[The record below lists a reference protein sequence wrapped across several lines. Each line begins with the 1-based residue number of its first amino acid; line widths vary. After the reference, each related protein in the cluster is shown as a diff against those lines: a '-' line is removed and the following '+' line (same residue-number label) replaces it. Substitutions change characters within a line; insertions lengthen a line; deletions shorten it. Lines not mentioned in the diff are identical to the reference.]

1 MNSIQVTNYE
11 LDTRVGLRLAL
22 VTDLHSM
29 TYDELLILIKEEKP
43 DAILLAGD
51 TLERHEEGKSKW
63 DFLTMEQWQCLPEMK
78 GLMAKLMR
86 VLDRL
91 VEHNGVEVEEET
103 QDLGLAFLHDIS
115 KLAPVFMSVGNHE
128 WYFTAE
134 DERFFVDRNITVLD
148 NADVQVTIKGKKLR
162 IGGLSTRYDLDW
174 LEEYAQKEGTKI
186 LLCHHPEHYKYKIKD
201 RKKDTFDLVLSGH
214 YHGGQWRVG
223 NVGVYVPRIGL
234 MIPKVKGKFG
244 KHIISAGVSNT
255 TRFPRL
261 GNPRELV
268 MINI

>member
-1 MNSIQVTNYE
+1 MDSIHVTNYE
-11 LDTRVGLRLAL
+11 LNIGLGLKMAL
-22 VTDLHSM
+22 VTDMHSM
-29 TYDELLILIKEEKP
+29 PYDDLLMLLQKESP
-43 DAILLAGD
+43 DAILLSGD
-51 TLERHEEGKSKW
+51 TLERHEEGKSEW
-63 DFLTMEQWQCLPEMK
+63 NFLSMEQWQFLPEMK
-78 GLMAKLMR
+78 GPMVSLMR

-91 VEHNGVEVEEET
+91 VEHKGIEAEEEE
-103 QDLGLAFLHDIS
+103 DLGLAFLRDIS

-201 RKKDTFDLVLSGH
+201 RKIDTFDLVLSGH
-214 YHGGQWRVG
+214 YHGGQWRIG

-234 MIPKVKGKFG
+234 MVPNVRGRFG
-244 KHIISAGVSNT
+244 RQIISAGVSNT

-268 MINI
+268 MIEM